1 MQEHFKK
8 LRRCGNSVYVCTS
21 QYLPVC
27 EQPFAPVAMAPFYYW
42 LFYLCVC
49 ICVYVGTNCLTMQT
63 LLSLFKQ
70 IAAGV
75 YTDDI
80 GFCRGGVIEG
90 SSAVFSNSTRIPVQ
104 WPNCT
109 NCSTTSETTATLS
122 VGASLE
128 SSTVQST
135 GVHAIVW
142 PSLGALLL
150 LAAVIMILVLFAAKR
165 NRRHIPAALP
175 NTSMMEKGLLAETP
189 RLTRSISSA
198 SSIHEQ
204 GTVFLA
210 ASTEED
216 EGVKWKV
223 RHLCHVLAERGL
235 TPVYYEYVANDHSA
249 DSPSALG
256 MNRWVELQF
265 SRCEFVL
272 FVCTKRFMEEW
283 NGERRDILSPLV
295 YPCRNMLD
303 GSLTQ
308 PRNISRYA
316 VLFMCEDRHVPT
328 ALKNFKQFEL
338 FGLDSDNISADR
350 LVYYLTETPPYVMP
364 QVTNCIPL
372 QQFL

>member
-8 LRRCGNSVYVCTS
+8 LRRCGNSVYVCTN

-109 NCSTTSETTATLS
+109 SCSTTSETTTTLS
-122 VGASLE
+122 AGASLE

-165 NRRHIPAALP
+165 NRRHIPVALP

-216 EGVKWKV
+216 EGVKRKV

-295 YPCRNMLD
+295 YPCRNLLD
-303 GSLTQ
+303 VSLTRPQ
-308 PRNISRYA
+308 NISRYA
-316 VLFMCEDRHVPT
+316 VLFMGDGHIIPPVLGRFRQFDIFRRGSDAIHTDSLIHYLLEVPHFFPPRV
-328 ALKNFKQFEL
+328 ANL
-338 FGLDSDNISADR
+338 FR
-350 LVYYLTETPPYVMP
+350 LFV
-364 QVTNCIPL
+364 
-372 QQFL
+372 